1 MAAFPIVN
9 VPEVRVDPVERVKNM
24 VRHSL
29 VAKPD
34 VTNRELFDRAMEI
47 APSAV
52 EGLSLRQ
59 FHARFRLPVIRH
71 EMIRRPRPKKEPSQ
85 TQAQSSGASAPA
97 RANKAKK
104 TRTRKS
110 RRSMIGANAA
120 MEAEAMRPDVR
131 AALVEFAVQ
140 LEGAEER
147 RDLVRVVAGM
157 DTFVDRILDL
167 ARRHFLES
175 GAPDSAGD
183 SASESKASESG
194 SDSKAA

>member
-1 MAAFPIVN
+1 M
-9 VPEVRVDPVERVKNM
+9 DPVERVKNM

-34 VTNRELFDRAMEI
+34 VSNRELFARAVEI
-47 APSAV
+47 APAAV
-52 EGLSLRQ
+52 DGLSLRQ

-71 EMIRRPRPKKEPSQ
+71 EMIRKPRPKKEPSQ
-85 TQAQSSGASAPA
+85 TQSQPTASVAPGV
-97 RANKAKK
+97 RSQKAGRK
-104 TRTRKS
+104 TRTVKQ
-110 RRSMIGANAA
+110 RRSLAYANHYS
-120 MEAEAMRPDVR
+120 ESEAMRPEVR

-147 RDLVRVVAGM
+147 RDLVRVIAGM

-167 ARRHFLES
+167 ARRHFTES
-175 GAPDSAGD
+175 GVPPVPAQSTEAADED
-183 SASESKASESG
+183 VD